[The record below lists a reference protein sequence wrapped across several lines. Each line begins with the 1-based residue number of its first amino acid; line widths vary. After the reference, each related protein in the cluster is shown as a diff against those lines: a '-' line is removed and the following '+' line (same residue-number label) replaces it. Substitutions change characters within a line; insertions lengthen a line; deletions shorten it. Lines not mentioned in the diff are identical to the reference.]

1 MAAEKMMPEACA
13 EIRRICSYN
22 EKLKEENKKLK
33 EENKKL
39 KEEKI
44 IAVAACD
51 ANIEIIDKWEADDES
66 LTKVM
71 SMVSKELGEEGLW
84 TSVDDIYDIVK
95 KLKEENEEL
104 KLCCD
109 DITRCEEAFDKGLL
123 TGELPLS
130 CGVAPDGGDKYVR
143 RQLEKET
150 EELKEEIEELNST
163 ILARDEELGDIEKN
177 VFTGYD
183 EDIKKLKGEIEELKE
198 AITGVPDSG
207 TVEFCVGVLEAER
220 MEYKKY
226 KAKANENY
234 AKDWL
239 SDRMKEMNDWV
250 YEGYHEEVKWE
261 IIDEKVKF
269 AKENEKLKEKIKEFE
284 ENRESVVHYLASDYE
299 SRIARETCCGWFN
312 ITLAEIEA
320 VERMRLSDSEEEED
334 SDDGVV
340 GLSFRPDSVGP
351 FRKDAA
357 NEGCDSHPDEQYA

>member
-22 EKLKEENKKLK
+22 EKLK

-95 KLKEENEEL
+95 KLKEEN
-104 KLCCD
+104 
-109 DITRCEEAFDKGLL
+109 
-123 TGELPLS
+123 
-130 CGVAPDGGDKYVR
+130 
-143 RQLEKET
+143 
-150 EELKEEIEELNST
+150 EELNST

>member
-33 EENKKL
+33 EENEKL

-95 KLKEENEEL
+95 K
-104 KLCCD
+104 
-109 DITRCEEAFDKGLL
+109 
-123 TGELPLS
+123 
-130 CGVAPDGGDKYVR
+130 
-143 RQLEKET
+143 
-150 EELKEEIEELNST
+150 LKEEIEELNST